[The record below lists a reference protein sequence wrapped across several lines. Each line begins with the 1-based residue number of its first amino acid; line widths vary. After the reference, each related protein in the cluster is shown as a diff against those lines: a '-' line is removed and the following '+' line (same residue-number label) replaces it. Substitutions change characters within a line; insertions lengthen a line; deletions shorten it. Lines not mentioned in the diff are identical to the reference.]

1 MKMYKRVN
9 FGEKHKKL
17 SEDIRAKLE
26 EAEALISQI
35 PPCRNRSLAVT
46 HLEDTMLRANLAIS
60 ETADAMEG

>member
-1 MKMYKRVN
+1 MYKRVN
-9 FGEKHKKL
+9 FSEEHKKL

-26 EAEALISQI
+26 EAEALILQL